1 MGATILAYAPMLHT
15 VCSEAVERRLAGAA
29 IGSNLLATSVGGA
42 IGPLVFGAVVDASSG
57 SYTVAWFLA
66 AGVVLA
72 GVLIVVIGLK
82 EKPCV
87 EREARVT

>member
-15 VCSEAVERRLAGAA
+15 VCSVAVERRLAGAA

-57 SYTVAWFLA
+57 SYAVAWFLA
-66 AGVVLA
+66 VGVVLA

-82 EKPCV
+82 EKP
-87 EREARVT
+87 A